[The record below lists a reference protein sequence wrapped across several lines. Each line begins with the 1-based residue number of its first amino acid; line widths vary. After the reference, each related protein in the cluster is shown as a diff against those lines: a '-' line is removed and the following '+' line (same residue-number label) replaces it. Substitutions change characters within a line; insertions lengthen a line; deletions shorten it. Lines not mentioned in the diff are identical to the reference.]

1 MGPAGTCSS
10 GVSVVE
16 YLLLLPRVAHPV
28 GQRQMGGRGGP
39 SNYYAITHKP
49 IDLDWTPGGVLRDRG
64 PGPTCYKT
72 LENSRVL
79 EIERKSRDSGTIL

>member
-1 MGPAGTCSS
+1 MFIGCVA
-10 GVSVVE
+10 VVE
-16 YLLLLPRVAHPV
+16 YPLLLPRVAHPV

-49 IDLDWTPGGVLRDRG
+49 IDLDWTPGGGGVLCDRG

-79 EIERKSRDSGTIL
+79 EMEHKSRDSGTIL